1 MVKHFKE
8 LYDYRQMIFSLVKKE
23 LRGRYKGSVLGFM
36 WTFINPLLQLLV
48 YTFVFSVILG
58 SPIDRYYLYLFVG
71 LVPWLFFSGSMTG
84 GAACIV
90 NQKDMVKKIYFPREV
105 MPISYVASG
114 FVNMLLC
121 FIVIFAVILV
131 TGAGINSITLLYLP
145 VIMIVEFVMA
155 LGGAMLTSALTV
167 YFRDLE
173 YILGI
178 LMMAWMYFTPVVYT
192 MEQVPEEVRFLFNF
206 NPMTHVIN
214 AYRDVLY
221 WKQIPELSTLIWG
234 FALGMIVLVIG
245 TISFNKLQKG
255 FAEEL

>member
-1 MVKHFKE
+1 MIKHFKE

-23 LRGRYKGSVLGFM
+23 LRGRYKGSVLGFL

-48 YTFVFSVILG
+48 YTLVFSVIMRTG
-58 SPIDRYYLYLFVG
+58 IERFYLYLFIG

-105 MPISYVASG
+105 MPIAYVTSG
-114 FVNMLLC
+114 FVNMLFC
-121 FIVIFAVILV
+121 FIVVFAVIIISGV
-131 TGAGINSITLLYLP
+131 GIRPLLLLYLP
-145 VIMIVEFVMA
+145 VVMAVEFIMA
-155 LGGAMLTSALTV
+155 LGGAMLTSAFTV

-178 LMMAWMYFTPVVYT
+178 LLQAWMYFTPVVYSIE
-192 MEQVPEEVRFLFNF
+192 MVPEWLLPVFRL
-206 NPMTHVIN
+206 NPMTPVIN
-214 AYRDVLY
+214 VYRDVLY
-221 WKQIPELSTLIWG
+221 YQQVPQLSTLLEGLI
-234 FALGMIVLVIG
+234 LGVLVLVVGSIL
-245 TISFNKLQKG
+245 FNKLQKG

>member
-1 MVKHFKE
+1 MIKHFKE

-23 LRGRYKGSVLGFM
+23 LRGRYKGSVLGFL

-48 YTFVFSVILG
+48 YTFVFSIIM
-58 SPIDRYYLYLFVG
+58 PNNIEKFYLYLFVG
-71 LVPWLFFSGSMTG
+71 LIPWLFLSGSMTG

-105 MPISYVASG
+105 MPVSYVASG
-114 FVNMLLC
+114 FVNMLFC
-121 FIVIFAVILV
+121 FIVIFAVVIV
-131 TGAGINSITLLYLP
+131 SGVGVNPVALLCLP
-145 VIMIVEFVMA
+145 IIMAVEFVMA

-178 LMMAWMYFTPVVYT
+178 LMMAWMYFTPVVYS
-192 MEQVPEEVRFLFNF
+192 MEMVPERLRPLFNL
-206 NPMTHVIN
+206 NPMTPVIN

-221 WKQIPELSTLIWG
+221 YKQIPHLSTLLQGLI
-234 FALGMIVLVIG
+234 LGVIVLIIG
-245 TISFNKLQKG
+245 SISFIKLQKG

>member
-1 MVKHFKE
+1 MKHLRE
-8 LYDYRQMIFSLVKKE
+8 IYDYRQMVYSLVRKE
-23 LRGRYKGSVLGFM
+23 LRGRYKGSALGFL

-48 YTFVFSVILG
+48 YTFVFSIVM
-58 SPIDRYYLYLFVG
+58 PNNIDKFYLYLFIG
-71 LVPWLFFSGSMTG
+71 LIPWLFFSGSLTG
-84 GAACIV
+84 GAACII

-105 MPISYVASG
+105 MPIAYVTSN

-121 FIVIFAVILV
+121 FIVIFAVVIV
-131 TGAGINSITLLYLP
+131 SGVGINPVACLYLP
-145 VIMIVEFVMA
+145 IIWAVEYIMC

-178 LMMAWMYFTPVVYT
+178 VTMAWMYMTPVVYSLE
-192 MEQVPEEVRFLFNF
+192 MVPERLRPLMNL
-206 NPMTHVIN
+206 NPMTPVIT

-221 WKQIPELSTLIWG
+221 SKQIPHISTLTNA
-234 FALGMIVLVIG
+234 FVLGIVVLVIG
-245 TISFNKLQKG
+245 TVSFQKLQRG